1 MSSLSVGCT
10 FIDWSVLYLSGQQQ
24 FYSFRTNDYQPLV
37 SNPVTSMN
45 AHGHKKNHE
54 SGFERN
60 YKKINEFLA
69 NNSGL
74 LTLYPAPIHPAE
86 VAEHYNIDVN
96 SPEFANNLDTKI
108 KEFMYQDLGK
118 LWHYLHSR
126 DSKIIWVTD
135 HPTLMAAHL
144 RPRSTD
150 NNLKNTGP
158 TTLEELDR
166 EFQEMFYATSKATWT
181 DLGLTSV
188 WDERERRALDLRPY
202 NNHEFNHR
210 HHLPLDLPHLH
221 ITTAE
226 LWTQGE
232 TVIQQIMQFCEL
244 DIVPQRWQSWVK
256 IHQQWQ
262 DNLKNETSFCF
273 QLDTIINSIVNNWY
287 YELGDLTFMQEV
299 LIQHLLIYQH
309 NLNLK
314 TWELSKFPPNTQ
326 DLHKLLEPNIH
337 PVPNIYNS

>member
-1 MSSLSVGCT
+1 MSSWSVGCT
-10 FIDWSVLYLSGQQQ
+10 FIDWSVLYLSGQDH

-37 SNPVTSMN
+37 SNPITSTN

-60 YKKINEFLA
+60 CKKINDFLT

-74 LTLYPAPIHPAE
+74 LTLYPVFLHRAE
-86 VAEHYNIDVN
+86 IAKYFNIDVN
-96 SPEFANNLDTKI
+96 SLEFARSLDTKI
-108 KEFMYQDLGK
+108 NDFMFQDLGK
-118 LWHYLHSR
+118 LWHYLHKNEA
-126 DSKIIWVTD
+126 KIIWVSD
-135 HPTLMAAHL
+135 DPTLMIAHL
-144 RPRSTD
+144 RRRTAD
-150 NNLKNTGP
+150 ANLKNTGP
-158 TTLEELDR
+158 TTVEQLDQ
-166 EFQEMFYATSKATWT
+166 EFQEMFYANSKKTWT
-181 DLGLTSV
+181 ELGLTSI

-202 NNHEFNHR
+202 DNLEHKYR

-232 TVIQQIMQFCEL
+232 TVIQRIMQFCEL
-244 DIVPQRWQSWVK
+244 DIVPQRWQSWVN

-262 DNLKNETSFCF
+262 DNLRNETSFCF
-273 QLDTIINSIVNNWY
+273 RLGTIMNSIINNWY
-287 YELGDLTFMQEV
+287 YDLGELTFMQEV

-314 TWELSKFPPNTQ
+314 TWDLSKFPPNAQ